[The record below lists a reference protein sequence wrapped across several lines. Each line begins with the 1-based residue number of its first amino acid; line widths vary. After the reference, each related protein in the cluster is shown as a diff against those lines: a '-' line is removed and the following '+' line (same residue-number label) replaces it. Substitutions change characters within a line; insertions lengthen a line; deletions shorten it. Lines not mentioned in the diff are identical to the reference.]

1 MNVGVNQVRKQR
13 ERSHRL
19 KEGAMC
25 KVTEREEN
33 QMYTRTRVGLSTH
46 HPEHM
51 DSGWSWGCWID
62 LHGMSQLPGVG
73 RASFQQDLEK

>member
-1 MNVGVNQVRKQR
+1 MWGVNQARKQR
-13 ERSHRL
+13 AERSRRLKERSNVQSHRL
-19 KEGAMC
+19 WK
-25 KVTEREEN
+25 RP
-33 QMYTRTRVGLSTH
+33 MYTRTRVGLSTP

-51 DSGWSWGCWID
+51 ASGCSWGCWID